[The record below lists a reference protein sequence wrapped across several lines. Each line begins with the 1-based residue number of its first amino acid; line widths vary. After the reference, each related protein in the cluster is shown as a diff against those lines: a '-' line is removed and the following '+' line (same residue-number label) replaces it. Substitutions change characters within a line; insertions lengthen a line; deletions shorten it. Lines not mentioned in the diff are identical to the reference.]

1 LICKGTKT
9 NIRTNERT
17 NKQTNRQT
25 NKRTHR
31 GTQTNAHTHTHT
43 QTHKHTHTQTDGRTD
58 GQTNRQIDRQAGR
71 QTHIHVRIRIRIR
84 IHTHVVRVH
93 IPTFPGACRYKIL
106 RSLGF
111 GTYGKVVECWDR
123 QARAYCAVKVVRA
136 VPKYRHAAKTE
147 VGYLTCRC
155 FRIFLMLTRRFTYL
169 VQVNIL
175 MALQGDHRCVR
186 LLRSFDY
193 RGHICLVFELLG
205 PNLYEVMRANS
216 FKPFSVS
223 EIRILARQV
232 LESLAHTHAKGVVHT
247 DVKPENV
254 LFEELLH
261 KRRNSHALAQGGR
274 LQVTPG
280 TQVRIIT
287 SLLVGFSSVSCLNA
301 FLLLQF

>member
-1 LICKGTKT
+1 
-9 NIRTNERT
+9 
-17 NKQTNRQT
+17 
-25 NKRTHR
+25 
-31 GTQTNAHTHTHT
+31 
-43 QTHKHTHTQTDGRTD
+43 
-58 GQTNRQIDRQAGR
+58 
-71 QTHIHVRIRIRIR
+71 
-84 IHTHVVRVH
+84 
-93 IPTFPGACRYKIL
+93 
-106 RSLGF
+106 
-111 GTYGKVVECWDR
+111 
-123 QARAYCAVKVVRA
+123 
-136 VPKYRHAAKTE
+136 
-147 VGYLTCRC
+147 
-155 FRIFLMLTRRFTYL
+155 
-169 VQVNIL
+169 

-280 TQVRIIT
+280 TQVGIVT
-287 SLLVGFSSVSCLNA
+287 SLFVVYFFRVDSAPLWLEHLPTACRQLLLLHSERCDGNSPSLACLMRVRQQRARATSSRLFAPDVSCPHT
-301 FLLLQF
+301 QP

>member
-1 LICKGTKT
+1 M
-9 NIRTNERT
+9 
-17 NKQTNRQT
+17 
-25 NKRTHR
+25 HR
-31 GTQTNAHTHTHT
+31 
-43 QTHKHTHTQTDGRTD
+43 QTDGRTD
-58 GQTNRQIDRQAGR
+58 GQTDKWTDRQTGR
-71 QTHIHVRIRIRIR
+71 ETHAHTRT
-84 IHTHVVRVH
+84 HTHTYARRQSAYSDISRRVQ
-93 IPTFPGACRYKIL
+93 IQDTSLARVWDLRQGCRVLGQAGEGIL
-106 RSLGF
+106 RRQGRASRAKIPPCGQ
-111 GTYGKVVECWDR
+111 DR
-123 QARAYCAVKVVRA
+123 
-136 VPKYRHAAKTE
+136 
-147 VGYLTCRC
+147 G
-155 FRIFLMLTRRFTYL
+155 RIFDLSMLQNLPDADNGIHL

-280 TQVRIIT
+280 TQVQIIT
-287 SLLVGFSSVSCLNA
+287 SLRVDFSSVSCLNA
-301 FLLLQF
+301 FPLHGNSFNSCTRKHVMATPPPFLARCVHQQ